1 MRLRDKKKPPW
12 ELGRESRSLWWEC
25 AWQGEMGGDIT
36 GTRGSAFAFLSNAR
50 LIYPS
55 TIGTSLIIH
64 APMKS
69 LSLQPSSVGMR
80 GGRCA

>member
-1 MRLRDKKKPPW
+1 
-12 ELGRESRSLWWEC
+12 
-25 AWQGEMGGDIT
+25 MGGDIT

>member
-1 MRLRDKKKPPW
+1 MRLRDKKKTW
-12 ELGRESRSLWWEC
+12 ELGHESGSLWWEC
-25 AWQGEMGGDIT
+25 DGEGEMDGDIT

-50 LIYPS
+50 LIRPS